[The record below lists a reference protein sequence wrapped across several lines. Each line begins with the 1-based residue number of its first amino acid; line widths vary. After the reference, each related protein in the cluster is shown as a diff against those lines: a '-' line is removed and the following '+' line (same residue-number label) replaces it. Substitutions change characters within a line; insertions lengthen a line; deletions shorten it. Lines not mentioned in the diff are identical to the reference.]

1 MFLGKFVASKAAN
14 VRRSGCSGRILLAL
28 AWRIEKV
35 EEEEPQT
42 AGDKGEVDEKRN
54 SNRER
59 EAKKKK

>member
-42 AGDKGEVDEKRN
+42 AVDKGEVDEKRN

-59 EAKKKK
+59 EAKKK

>member
-1 MFLGKFVASKAAN
+1 M
-14 VRRSGCSGRILLAL
+14 
-28 AWRIEKV
+28 

-59 EAKKKK
+59 EAKKKKKRKTGKMRL